1 MKKVDAHNIFY
12 LIISS
17 ARDVISLGVASA
29 APLRST
35 ANLPCRGY
43 FPGLVHGRK
52 QQRRTSVVSVVGTQ
66 NCLLTCIVVSVF
78 QFYIFINL
86 VTFILLHF
94 QFGRKTKITR
104 ETVVPDPD
112 YRLPIAILGERWR

>member
-29 APLRST
+29 APSRNT

-86 VTFILLHF
+86 VTFFYPTSLAVWEKDKDH
-94 QFGRKTKITR
+94 QRNTC
-104 ETVVPDPD
+104 P
-112 YRLPIAILGERWR
+112 